1 MGLVGVMEVVGLVV
15 VVVMVVVMVVVVVL
29 VVMSLLVVV
38 VVMTGDWLVFSPRP
52 PAPHCGQNTA
62 IRGPLGR
69 RPALAKHIVNLVVR
83 PL

>member
-15 VVVMVVVMVVVVVL
+15 VVVMVV